1 MDENEKLQ
9 AGLAQG
15 LTTDQKDFEEIRNNA
30 FDGLQMVRDVND
42 ALSYSDYLQ
51 SMPFSYG
58 GKIYGIRLDRKSTRL
73 NSSHASKSRMPSSA

>member
-15 LTTDQKDFEEIRNNA
+15 ITTDQKDFEEIRNDA

-58 GKIYGIRLDRKSTRL
+58 GKILW
-73 NSSHASKSRMPSSA
+73 N